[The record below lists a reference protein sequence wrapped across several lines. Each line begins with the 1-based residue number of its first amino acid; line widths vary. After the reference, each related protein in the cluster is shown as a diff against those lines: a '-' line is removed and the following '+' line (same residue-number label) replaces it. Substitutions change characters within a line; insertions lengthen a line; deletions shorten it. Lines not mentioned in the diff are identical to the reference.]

1 MAQTKSKS
9 SFPSNKSSKSASSG
23 NSKSSGQRSSAGSSS
38 SQEGESSMLEEL
50 FLDELKDIYWAE
62 KHLLKALPKMEKAA
76 TSEELKK
83 SFADHL
89 EVTREQVGRLEHA
102 FEMLDKKAQGKK
114 CEAMDGL
121 TKEAEGIIED
131 TEKGTMTRDVGLIMA
146 AQKVEHYEIATYG
159 SLAQLAK
166 TLGKNELADLMRQT
180 LEEEKEADELLTSIA
195 ENNVNVEATAE

>member
-1 MAQTKSKS
+1 MAQTKTKS
-9 SFPSNKSSKSASSG
+9 ESTSNKVTKSASQG
-23 NSKSSGQRSSAGSSS
+23 RSKNS
-38 SQEGESSMLEEL
+38 SQNSSNTSSKDGESSMLEEL

-76 TSEELKK
+76 TSEELKQ

-89 EVTREQVGRLEHA
+89 EVTRVQVERLEQA
-102 FEMLDKKAQGKK
+102 FGMLDKKAQGKK

-121 TKEAEGIIED
+121 TKEAGGIIED
-131 TEKGTMTRDVGLIMA
+131 TEKGTLTRDVGLIMA

-166 TLGKNELADLMRQT
+166 TLGKNEIADLMVQT
-180 LEEEKEADELLTSIA
+180 LAEEKEADELLTSIA
-195 ENNVNVEATAE
+195 ENNINVEARAE